1 MVKSMRITNLPTNK
15 PANHHQKLPPK
26 RIEPATAT
34 SAQTAILYLVFIFAV
49 FLSLCGFKRWG
60 SWVSIIFLSVS
71 RLSDVFFMRFSVGSV
86 VFVSGAQKGVGFRTN
101 KVYEK
106 KYSPDEVRQEDFFQ
120 NRLRLDL
127 VCAWRT
133 RKYLCHLNENDWSDR
148 LRLIQNGG
156 KRIKRQI

>member
-1 MVKSMRITNLPTNK
+1 MTIANAMVNSMRITNLPANK
-15 PANHHQKLPPK
+15 PINHHQKPPPK
-26 RIEPATAT
+26 RSEPATAT

-60 SWVSIIFLSVS
+60 SWVSIIFLSAS

-106 KYSPDEVRQEDFFQ
+106 NTLRTKYGRKIFFRTACGLTLFVREEPVNTF
-120 NRLRLDL
+120 
-127 VCAWRT
+127 AT
-133 RKYLCHLNENDWSDR
+133 
-148 LRLIQNGG
+148 
-156 KRIKRQI
+156 